1 MIRSIWLDIRQQ
13 YAYGNMVTRIILVN
27 IAVFVLINILRLVFF
42 LAGQGT
48 TLDVY
53 RKIIRYLS
61 ISSDW
66 IWTALHPWVLITA
79 NFLHEGFF
87 HLLWNMLLF
96 YWFGRIVGDFIGNH
110 RVLPIYLMGGLA
122 GALAFMAG
130 AAVLPMGSTAYGASA
145 GVMAMVLA
153 AGTLSPDYEMRL
165 IFIGNVKLKYIVA
178 AMVFIDIIS
187 IPLMFNT
194 GGHIAH
200 LGGAFLGWLFI
211 FLLRRG
217 MDMSSPFLRLGQLF
231 SGIRSGG
238 KLKPPKTKRGRFT
251 IIKGGRSSD
260 TQIAAG
266 SDDRQADF
274 DKRLDDIL
282 HKIKREG
289 IEKLTEEEKEF
300 LYQASKKH

>member
-1 MIRSIWLDIRQQ
+1 
-13 YAYGNMVTRIILVN
+13 
-27 IAVFVLINILRLVFF
+27 
-42 LAGQGT
+42 
-48 TLDVY
+48 
-53 RKIIRYLS
+53 
-61 ISSDW
+61 
-66 IWTALHPWVLITA
+66 
-79 NFLHEGFF
+79 
-87 HLLWNMLLF
+87 
-96 YWFGRIVGDFIGNH
+96 
-110 RVLPIYLMGGLA
+110 
-122 GALAFMAG
+122 
-130 AAVLPMGSTAYGASA
+130 
-145 GVMAMVLA
+145 
-153 AGTLSPDYEMRL
+153 
-165 IFIGNVKLKYIVA
+165 
-178 AMVFIDIIS
+178 
-187 IPLMFNT
+187 MFNT

-217 MDMSSPFLRLGQLF
+217 MDMSSPFLHLGQLF